1 MKLRIFFSSMSYV
14 HEITQI
20 NKTFKEVA
28 PLLVNFDK
36 HLQENDIHRL
46 KKNLICNMCLWLC

>member
-36 HLQENDIHRL
+36 HLQENDINRL
-46 KKNLICNMCLWLC
+46 KKI

>member
-1 MKLRIFFSSMSYV
+1 MSYV

-28 PLLVNFDK
+28 PFLFNFDK
-36 HLQENDIHRL
+36 HFEKMIYID
-46 KKNLICNMCLWLC
+46 